1 MSWAYNIYLKLRL
14 RPYILERFCWFF
26 SIQIYIREQDLV
38 YRIWPW
44 FSMAGR
50 QLLPFHLSASQKR
63 NKPDFLC
70 SSFNSGHQL
79 TTNKCLAGQDFVP
92 CVTITLCTFEADTE
106 SSRISPTKYS
116 LVLNLQ
122 VNTSHPRAPHINFW
136 DRHKSN
142 TAYLTLM
149 QCLMRAKVRESFYMT
164 TASLTAN
171 MLSPGDKAFRQ
182 LPPVDCS
189 GYVLA
194 PSEHGWNRL
203 GCFPHHRGSPGVLPV
218 ATRARC
224 SVLLTFFFSFPWMLD
239 PFWGVGEATGAHR
252 LRMSRGHRWGVRQLF
267 QSPTWSIWG
276 VWYLAPGY
284 FGSTLKV
291 SWHRFILSESLSNF
305 VQTRT
310 WTEIPPLLKPS
321 TLQTGMPWISIL
333 LFNI

>member
-1 MSWAYNIYLKLRL
+1 MSWAYNIYLKLTL
-14 RPYILERFCWFF
+14 RPYILEKFCLVFN
-26 SIQIYIREQDLV
+26 IQIYILEQDLV

-50 QLLPFHLSASQKR
+50 RLLPFHLSASQKR

-79 TTNKCLAGQDFVP
+79 TTNTCLAGRDLVP
-92 CVTITLCTFEADTE
+92 CVTITLCTFDADTE
-106 SSRISPTKYS
+106 SSRISPSKYS

-122 VNTSHPRAPHINFW
+122 VNTSHPQALRINFW

-149 QCLMRAKVRESFYMT
+149 QCLMRAKVREPFYMT
-164 TASLTAN
+164 TASPAAN

-182 LPPVDCS
+182 LPPFDCS

-194 PSEHGWNRL
+194 HSERCWNRL
-203 GCFPHHRGSPGVLPV
+203 GCFPHHRGSPGVLSV
-218 ATRARC
+218 ARVTPFFIFLERLIPLG
-224 SVLLTFFFSFPWMLD
+224 VLGRVLEPIGCMWAGGTAGICL
-239 PFWGVGEATGAHR
+239 
-252 LRMSRGHRWGVRQLF
+252 LF
-267 QSPTWSIWG
+267 QSPMWSIWG
-276 VWYLAPGY
+276 VWYLAQGY

-291 SWHRFILSESLSNF
+291 SWNRFILPETLSNF

-310 WTEIPPLLKPS
+310 WTENSPLLKLP
-321 TLQTGMPWISIL
+321 
-333 LFNI
+333 